1 MGLTVL
7 PNPTSPETKAKFKRK
22 APKELFEFAA
32 DYAGDLDKAFALW
45 EAVYAG
51 VVEAG
56 DEKLGVKEKAVFD
69 ETDAWAKDLR

>member
-7 PNPTSPETKAKFKRK
+7 PNPTAAETKANFKRK
-22 APKELFEFAA
+22 APKELFEFAS

-45 EAVYAG
+45 DAVYAG

-56 DEKLGVKEKAVFD
+56 DLVKERAVFD
-69 ETDAWAKDLR
+69 EADAWLKDLR